1 MDAVQ
6 RYTEFADLRMTEFR
20 ILLPFL
26 RILSACFILF
36 PHRTRPSPLFPVSF
50 IFTSPAVLFL
60 LPVFSSTDIAA
71 VHNDARRVNRRA
83 SWRNGVSSEP
93 IRYR

>member
-20 ILLPFL
+20 IL
-26 RILSACFILF
+26 SACFNLF
-36 PHRTRPSPLFPVSF
+36 PHHTRPSTLFPVSF